1 MQPKLKDVAK
11 LAGVSV
17 ATVSRVINDRGYLSS
32 GTKEKVYQAMR
43 QLNYSPNSAARAL
56 RGKTFKLIGLIFASV
71 ENPLIAEA
79 VQKIE
84 NQLFEGGYKAIICN
98 SLDNPA
104 KEQQYLKMLMA
115 NQVDGIITGSH
126 NEGLKEYKMSGLPI
140 VSYDRYFPSPIPTVS
155 CDNAAGGKLAANTLM
170 DKGSEK
176 LMLISGSLEKIPR
189 NADRVTGFNQAVEAV
204 GQKSTT
210 VRLRF
215 NDTPGIKRAMIRQQL
230 SAYQPDGVFCTDD
243 QTALLCLQEAKSLG
257 MKVPDDLQVIGFDGS
272 QYVQQYHPELSTIVQ
287 PIDDIV
293 DLLVRILFNRL
304 EQNDDQLLDRYV
316 LPVSLLQRGSL
327 RK

>member
-115 NQVDGIITGSH
+115 NQVDGIIIGSH

>member
-126 NEGLKEYKMSGLPI
+126 NESLKEYKMSGLPI

-189 NADRVTGFNQAVEAV
+189 NADRVAGFNQAVEAV

-327 RK
+327 RN

>member
-140 VSYDRYFPSPIPTVS
+140 VSYDRYFPSPIPIVS

-327 RK
+327 RN

>member
-155 CDNAAGGKLAANTLM
+155 CDNAAGDKLAANTLM

>member
-155 CDNAAGGKLAANTLM
+155 CDNALGAN
-170 DKGSEK
+170 
-176 LMLISGSLEKIPR
+176 
-189 NADRVTGFNQAVEAV
+189 
-204 GQKSTT
+204 
-210 VRLRF
+210 
-215 NDTPGIKRAMIRQQL
+215 
-230 SAYQPDGVFCTDD
+230 
-243 QTALLCLQEAKSLG
+243 
-257 MKVPDDLQVIGFDGS
+257 
-272 QYVQQYHPELSTIVQ
+272 
-287 PIDDIV
+287 
-293 DLLVRILFNRL
+293 
-304 EQNDDQLLDRYV
+304 
-316 LPVSLLQRGSL
+316 
-327 RK
+327 

>member
-204 GQKSTT
+204 GQKSAT

-316 LPVSLLQRGSL
+316 LPISLLQRGSL

>member
-327 RK
+327 RN

>member
-215 NDTPGIKRAMIRQQL
+215 NDTPGIKWAMIRQQL

-316 LPVSLLQRGSL
+316 LPISLLQRGSL

>member
-56 RGKTFKLIGLIFASV
+56 WGKTFKLIGLIFASV

-189 NADRVTGFNQAVEAV
+189 NADRVAGFNQAVEAV

-327 RK
+327 RN

>member
-1 MQPKLKDVAK
+1 
-11 LAGVSV
+11 
-17 ATVSRVINDRGYLSS
+17 
-32 GTKEKVYQAMR
+32 
-43 QLNYSPNSAARAL
+43 
-56 RGKTFKLIGLIFASV
+56 
-71 ENPLIAEA
+71 
-79 VQKIE
+79 
-84 NQLFEGGYKAIICN
+84 
-98 SLDNPA
+98 
-104 KEQQYLKMLMA
+104 
-115 NQVDGIITGSH
+115 
-126 NEGLKEYKMSGLPI
+126 
-140 VSYDRYFPSPIPTVS
+140 
-155 CDNAAGGKLAANTLM
+155 
-170 DKGSEK
+170 
-176 LMLISGSLEKIPR
+176 MLISGSLEKIPR

-230 SAYQPDGVFCTDD
+230 SAYHPDGVFCTDD

>member
-1 MQPKLKDVAK
+1 
-11 LAGVSV
+11 
-17 ATVSRVINDRGYLSS
+17 
-32 GTKEKVYQAMR
+32 
-43 QLNYSPNSAARAL
+43 
-56 RGKTFKLIGLIFASV
+56 
-71 ENPLIAEA
+71 
-79 VQKIE
+79 
-84 NQLFEGGYKAIICN
+84 
-98 SLDNPA
+98 
-104 KEQQYLKMLMA
+104 
-115 NQVDGIITGSH
+115 
-126 NEGLKEYKMSGLPI
+126 
-140 VSYDRYFPSPIPTVS
+140 
-155 CDNAAGGKLAANTLM
+155 M

>member
-316 LPVSLLQRGSL
+316 LPISLLQRGSL

>member
-189 NADRVTGFNQAVEAV
+189 NADRVAGFNQAVEAV

-215 NDTPGIKRAMIRQQL
+215 NDTLGIKRAMIRQQL

-327 RK
+327 RN